1 MCEVGLGSDEEA
13 EEGVKPTI
21 HRPELLAGCE
31 GQGEGVDGDDNVD
44 GDDDVDGDEDVD
56 GDDDEDGDRMCVNP
70 CFIKQKPAL
79 LQSH

>member
-31 GQGEGVDGDDNVD
+31 GQGEGVDVD
-44 GDDDVDGDEDVD
+44 EDVDGDEDE
-56 GDDDEDGDRMCVNP
+56 GGDRKCVNP

>member
-31 GQGEGVDGDDNVD
+31 GQGEGVDGDV
-44 GDDDVDGDEDVD
+44 DVDMGM
-56 GDDDEDGDRMCVNP
+56 RMRTVIECVSILASSNRSPP
-70 CFIKQKPAL
+70 CCKVIE
-79 LQSH
+79 